1 MNKFVSIVFRP
12 VVTLAMV
19 ALAIVAG
26 LRLFDYY
33 INALGPATGACAPM
47 SSPSRPTFQGW

>member
-1 MNKFVSIVFRP
+1 
-12 VVTLAMV
+12 MV

-33 INALGPATGACAPM
+33 INAPWTRDGRVRAM
-47 SSPSRPTFQGW
+47 SSLSRPTFQGW